1 MIETLDDIVEQL
13 ADWCGA
19 YGCGEEDGDHAPD
32 CRCRICFTLGLKAR
46 IREAVAIEIK
56 LKQEVMP

>member
-13 ADWCGA
+13 ADWCDI
-19 YGCGEEDGDHAPD
+19 YGCGEDGDHAPD
-32 CRCRICFTLGLKAR
+32 CQCRICFTIGLKKR

-56 LKQEVMP
+56 LRQEMPE